1 MKARA
6 VSLRSSPSSTHH
18 LSWLSPPHSLSLI
31 AATLHSASLGI
42 PLLRS
47 PPNGVVTLLTLCPSC
62 CHSPPFSAPWGP
74 PPQLTADRGCHPHQ
88 SLSLGAVSLPT
99 HCSHG
104 RHPLPLTPPLC
115 VPSGRL
121 PRLPRVLTFSFPA
134 PSSPALSPWQA
145 DPWLPT
151 PLPPPLKPPPLDNQS
166 GPGRGQ
172 ESSGIATNQS
182 VAPPP

>member
-6 VSLRSSPSSTHH
+6 VSLRSSPPPFTISHGCHPLTHCP
-18 LSWLSPPHSLSLI
+18 SWLSLSTQRPSRSPSSAHRRTGLSPSSLTVPQGCHSL
-31 AATLHSASLGI
+31 
-42 PLLRS
+42 PL
-47 PPNGVVTLLTLCPSC
+47 
-62 CHSPPFSAPWGP
+62 SAPRGRP
-74 PPQLTADRGCHPHQ
+74 PPLTAERGGHPHH
-88 SLSLGAVSLPT
+88 SLSLGAVSLPS

-121 PRLPRVLTFSFPA
+121 PPLPRVLIFSLPA
-134 PSSPALSPWQA
+134 PSSPALSPWRA

-172 ESSGIATNQS
+172 KRPA
-182 VAPPP
+182 